1 VSREKC
7 AKLPTRREATRN
19 VTQART
25 RDARRAKDKSD
36 EAGGQSMN
44 LRPLEDRVIVK
55 PAKAEEVTKSGIVL
69 PDTAQEK
76 PQRGTVMAVGPGK
89 IKDDGTRAPMDVKVD
104 DVVIYSKYGGT
115 DVKIEGE
122 DYKILRVDPDIY
134 AVVEG

>member
-1 VSREKC
+1 
-7 AKLPTRREATRN
+7 
-19 VTQART
+19 
-25 RDARRAKDKSD
+25 
-36 EAGGQSMN
+36 MN

-76 PQRGTVMAVGPGK
+76 PQRGTVIAVGPGK
-89 IKDDGTRAPMDVKVD
+89 MKDDGERAPVDVEVKD
-104 DVVIYSKYGGT
+104 TVIYSKYGGT

-122 DYKILRVDPDIY
+122 DYKILRADDIY

>member
-1 VSREKC
+1 
-7 AKLPTRREATRN
+7 
-19 VTQART
+19 
-25 RDARRAKDKSD
+25 
-36 EAGGQSMN
+36 MN

-76 PQRGTVMAVGPGK
+76 PQRGTVVAVGPGK
-89 IKDDGTRAPMDVKVD
+89 MKDDGERAAVDVKVD

-115 DVKIEGE
+115 DIKLEGE
-122 DYKILRVDPDIY
+122 EYKILRADDIY

>member
-1 VSREKC
+1 
-7 AKLPTRREATRN
+7 
-19 VTQART
+19 
-25 RDARRAKDKSD
+25 
-36 EAGGQSMN
+36 MN

-76 PQRGTVMAVGPGK
+76 PQRGTVLAVGPGK
-89 IKDDGTRAPMDVKVD
+89 MKDDGTRAAVDVKVD
-104 DVVIYSKYGGT
+104 DTVIYSKYGGT

-122 DYKILRVDPDIY
+122 EYKILRADDIY